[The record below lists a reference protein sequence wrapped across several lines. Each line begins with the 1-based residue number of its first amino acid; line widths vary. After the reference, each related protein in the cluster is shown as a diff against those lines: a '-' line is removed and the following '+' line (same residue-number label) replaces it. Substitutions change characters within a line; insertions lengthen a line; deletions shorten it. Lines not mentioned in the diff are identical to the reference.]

1 MSEHKNPEG
10 HGGAD
15 ESAAQIKRR
24 LSGLSGEEFT
34 AALADY
40 LEAMDDESF
49 DPAALDAYL
58 CALEEREDAP
68 PDFDAG
74 AALAGLHERYGDL
87 LAQDVPAPLQAVPAA
102 RPRRRHPVR
111 RALMAAALAAA
122 LLCAAA
128 QAAGFDVIGTIARW
142 SEETFRFQ
150 PGAAPEQVPG
160 DALGEA
166 TSAMEEYGIPL
177 ELLPTWYPEGF
188 ELEEQ
193 MVSADEMS
201 AVVYLLF
208 TREEDSFSVDISK
221 YSSGD
226 LVGERIYEKDS
237 SPVELYTAN
246 GRSFY
251 LFSNLGQLEAAWAD
265 GPLTI
270 SVGGDLTESELK
282 SILNSMGG

>member
-1 MSEHKNPEG
+1 
-10 HGGAD
+10 
-15 ESAAQIKRR
+15 
-24 LSGLSGEEFT
+24 
-34 AALADY
+34 
-40 LEAMDDESF
+40 
-49 DPAALDAYL
+49 
-58 CALEEREDAP
+58 
-68 PDFDAG
+68 
-74 AALAGLHERYGDL
+74 
-87 LAQDVPAPLQAVPAA
+87 
-102 RPRRRHPVR
+102 
-111 RALMAAALAAA
+111 MAAALAAA

-128 QAAGFDVIGTIARW
+128 QAAGFDVMGTIARW

-150 PGAAPEQVPG
+150 TGAAPEQVPG